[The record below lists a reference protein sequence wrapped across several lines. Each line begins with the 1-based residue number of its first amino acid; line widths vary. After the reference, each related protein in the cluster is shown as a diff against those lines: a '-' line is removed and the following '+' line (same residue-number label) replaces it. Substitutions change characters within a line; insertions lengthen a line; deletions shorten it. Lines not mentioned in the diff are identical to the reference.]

1 MKERTQETAIVPT
14 GETTAELIPEPA
26 GLCLMRLEDI
36 IRNRMED
43 RLTGNQ
49 LSNNHASPGSCSLN
63 ASFVSNC
70 LPMPTL

>member
-36 IRNRMED
+36 IRNRMEY
-43 RLTGNQ
+43 RLQATNYPITTQAQG
-49 LSNNHASPGSCSLN
+49 HVP
-63 ASFVSNC
+63 
-70 LPMPTL
+70 